1 MQSERGYPAIG
12 IGPHSQSVEVAY
24 RHAERNQALLI
35 IGVAALGFNLR
46 GPITSLPPVY
56 PEIQSELGLST
67 ATVSLLAATP
77 VICFGVVSAFAAW
90 LSRRL
95 GEERV
100 LLAAAAVL
108 TCGLLLRGLWPGAM
122 LFPGTVLASSA
133 IAVMNVLL
141 SSLSKRRWPSRAGLL
156 IGIYLTALSLGA
168 VTGSLLSVPLYQAS
182 GGSVRLVLGWIAL
195 PAALATLLWLPQAR
209 HTIRAVVPARARS
222 AAVYRSA
229 LAWQVTAFM
238 GLQSLLYFATLS
250 WLPTILRDRGATP
263 ETAGNLLSLMVLGN
277 FAASL
282 VPVVAQRLHGQRVL
296 AVAVAAG
303 LAAGLAGALYAPLGS
318 AAAWVLI
325 LGISQGAALALAIF
339 FTIARAPDPVSAA
352 SLSSLAQAAGY
363 LVASVG
369 PLELGLLHSA
379 TGSWDLPVA
388 ALFVLNGCLFA
399 AGMLAGRPR
408 VLPDGRNP
416 PSAVIR
422 RIPGRSG
429 APQDGGSSSP
439 RTAP

>member
-1 MQSERGYPAIG
+1 
-12 IGPHSQSVEVAY
+12 
-24 RHAERNQALLI
+24 LI

-67 ATVSLLAATP
+67 APVSLLAATP
-77 VICFGVVSAFAAW
+77 VICFGMVSAFAAW

-141 SSLSKRRWPSRAGLL
+141 SSLSKRRWPSRVGLL

-195 PAALATLLWLPQAR
+195 PAAL
-209 HTIRAVVPARARS
+209 
-222 AAVYRSA
+222 
-229 LAWQVTAFM
+229 
-238 GLQSLLYFATLS
+238 
-250 WLPTILRDRGATP
+250 
-263 ETAGNLLSLMVLGN
+263 
-277 FAASL
+277 
-282 VPVVAQRLHGQRVL
+282 
-296 AVAVAAG
+296 
-303 LAAGLAGALYAPLGS
+303 GS
-318 AAAWVLI
+318 AVAWVLI
-325 LGISQGAALALAIF
+325 LGVGQGAALALAIF

-352 SLSSLAQAAGY
+352 SLSSLAQAVGY
-363 LVASVG
+363 LVASAG

-388 ALFVLNGCLFA
+388 VLFVLNGCLFA
-399 AGMLAGRPR
+399 AGMMAGRPR
-408 VLPDGRNP
+408 VLPSRVALADTGGGL
-416 PSAVIR
+416 PSVQYKRFLYSERTVVLLRSSPIS
-422 RIPGRSG
+422 IPGGQPR
-429 APQDGGSSSP
+429 DGVW
-439 RTAP
+439 

>member
-1 MQSERGYPAIG
+1 M
-12 IGPHSQSVEVAY
+12 AY

-35 IGVAALGFNLR
+35 FGVAALGFNLR

-122 LFPGTVLASSA
+122 LFPGTLLASSA

-222 AAVYRSA
+222 VAVYRYA

-250 WLPTILRDRGATP
+250 WHPGHDLPWPGCHARDRG
-263 ETAGNLLSLMVLGN
+263 
-277 FAASL
+277 
-282 VPVVAQRLHGQRVL
+282 
-296 AVAVAAG
+296 
-303 LAAGLAGALYAPLGS
+303 
-318 AAAWVLI
+318 
-325 LGISQGAALALAIF
+325 
-339 FTIARAPDPVSAA
+339 
-352 SLSSLAQAAGY
+352 
-363 LVASVG
+363 
-369 PLELGLLHSA
+369 
-379 TGSWDLPVA
+379 
-388 ALFVLNGCLFA
+388 
-399 AGMLAGRPR
+399 
-408 VLPDGRNP
+408 
-416 PSAVIR
+416 
-422 RIPGRSG
+422 
-429 APQDGGSSSP
+429 
-439 RTAP
+439 